1 MKDSIHLANML
12 RQFTRE
18 KEETRKKNMVKV
30 GLPRPATRT
39 PNTNVIEVTHH
50 KASNSN
56 NCNIID
62 LTADPAMMSLLGSS
76 NNDLLQDIM
85 GDLDFGMSDSP
96 QLPSPVHADNYS
108 FGLGTKTGSSRVSQG
123 NIVTPPL
130 LLTGLPG
137 PLMKRIEDLR
147 AVWIF
152 FSHIAFSH
160 QFVCN
165 LDLHEN
171 MLTVLK

>member
-12 RQFTRE
+12 RRFTRE
-18 KEETRKKNMVKV
+18 KEETRKKNLVEV
-30 GLPRPATRT
+30 GLPHPATRT
-39 PNTNVIEVTHH
+39 SNTNVIEVSHH
-50 KASNSN
+50 KASSSN

-85 GDLDFGMSDSP
+85 GDLDFGMLDSP
-96 QLPSPVHADNYS
+96 QPPSPVHAENYS
-108 FGLGTKTGSSRVSQG
+108 LGTKTGSSRVSQG
-123 NIVTPPL
+123 NMVTPPL
-130 LLTGLPG
+130 LPTGLPG
-137 PLMKRIEDLR
+137 PLMKRIDDLR

-152 FSHIAFSH
+152 FSHIPFSH

-165 LDLHEN
+165 LDLHVK